1 MEDLPTTA
9 GNDILVENAG
19 GGVMFKEIGD
29 ERTFNGILNQ
39 ITDNIQSGRLKAG
52 DALPAERTMAET
64 MGVSRPAVREA
75 LRALELLGIIKP
87 VPGGGNYIA
96 DDLDSWLIGPLSILF
111 KLNNSYF
118 RQNQQLR
125 AALEREMAI
134 LAARKCTPLD
144 AAELLRI
151 LTQIDSAED
160 EIRRGELDKELHTKI
175 AKIADNPMIYS
186 VLAAADQL
194 TDNIISGTREYI
206 MQKNM
211 SAAEIDE
218 QHRRLVEAIINND
231 DKLAELCMSEHMDTI
246 EKCMECSKINRRDI
260 QEENKMDYAKE
271 SLRLHKEWKGKIEV
285 VTRVPAENKED
296 LSLAYTPG
304 VAQPCLEIQKDIN
317 KSYELTRRWNMCLV
331 VTDGSAIL
339 GLGNIGPE
347 AGMPVMEGKCALFK
361 AFGDVDAF
369 PLCIKSNDVDEIVNT
384 IYLISGSF
392 GGINLEDISAPRCFE
407 IEKKLKEK
415 CDIPV
420 FHDDQHGTAIV
431 VAAGLTNALR
441 YVHKEFSEAKVV
453 INGAGSAGISICRL
467 LLELGIGDVV
477 LVDRNGILAPGE
489 EWMNPAQKEMAEITN
504 KERLHGDLK
513 TAMKGR
519 DIFVGVSA
527 PNIVTSEMVSTMADD
542 AIVFAMANPTPEI
555 MPDEAKKGGAKVV
568 ATGRSDFPN
577 QINNVLVFPG
587 VFRGAFDVRASDINE
602 EMKIA
607 ASKAIAALISDE
619 ELSADNIIPKAFD
632 KRVGPAVAKAV
643 AEAARRTGVAR
654 I

>member
-1 MEDLPTTA
+1 
-9 GNDILVENAG
+9 
-19 GGVMFKEIGD
+19 
-29 ERTFNGILNQ
+29 
-39 ITDNIQSGRLKAG
+39 
-52 DALPAERTMAET
+52 
-64 MGVSRPAVREA
+64 
-75 LRALELLGIIKP
+75 
-87 VPGGGNYIA
+87 
-96 DDLDSWLIGPLSILF
+96 
-111 KLNNSYF
+111 
-118 RQNQQLR
+118 
-125 AALEREMAI
+125 
-134 LAARKCTPLD
+134 
-144 AAELLRI
+144 
-151 LTQIDSAED
+151 
-160 EIRRGELDKELHTKI
+160 
-175 AKIADNPMIYS
+175 
-186 VLAAADQL
+186 
-194 TDNIISGTREYI
+194 
-206 MQKNM
+206 
-211 SAAEIDE
+211 
-218 QHRRLVEAIINND
+218 
-231 DKLAELCMSEHMDTI
+231 
-246 EKCMECSKINRRDI
+246 
-260 QEENKMDYAKE
+260 MDYAKE

-441 YVHKEFSEAKVV
+441 YVHKDFSEAKVV

-467 LLELGIGDVV
+467 LLALGIGDVI

-489 EWMNPAQKEMAEITN
+489 DWMNPAQKDMAEITN

-607 ASKAIAALISDE
+607 ASKAIAALISDG

-643 AEAARRTGVAR
+643 AEAAGRTGVAR